1 MKKAPELT
9 TKQLI
14 CGAII
19 VLLAISVFGFTGS
32 LEWGKITAAEY
43 LLIMA
48 AHFVVMLIT
57 ACIGGEVIIDADE
70 KELHRYHERLNEA
83 FHGNTEKKNRR

>member
-1 MKKAPELT
+1 MKKPELS

-32 LEWGKITAAEY
+32 LEWGKITVAEY

-48 AHFVVMLIT
+48 AHFVAMLVT
-57 ACIGGEVIIDADE
+57 ACIGGEVIVDTD
-70 KELHRYHERLNEA
+70 ND
-83 FHGNTEKKNRR
+83 TEKKNRR

>member
-1 MKKAPELT
+1 MKKPELS

-14 CGAII
+14 CGCII

-48 AHFVVMLIT
+48 AHFVVMLVT
-57 ACIGGEVIIDADE
+57 VCVGGEVIIDTDD
-70 KELHRYHERLNEA
+70 
-83 FHGNTEKKNRR
+83 TEKKNRR

>member
-9 TKQLI
+9 TKQFI
-14 CGAII
+14 CGCVI
-19 VLLAISVFGFTGS
+19 VLLAFSVFGFTGS
-32 LEWGKITAAEY
+32 LEWGKITIAEY

-48 AHFVVMLIT
+48 AHFVVMLST
-57 ACIGGEVIIDADE
+57 VCIGGDVITEADDE
-70 KELHRYHERLNEA
+70 ELHRYHERLNEA

>member
-1 MKKAPELT
+1 MKKQELS
-9 TKQLI
+9 TKQFV

-19 VLLAISVFGFTGS
+19 ILLVFSVFGFTGS
-32 LEWGKITAAEY
+32 LEWGRISVVEY

-57 ACIGGEVIIDADE
+57 ACIGGDVITDADD
-70 KELHRYHERLNEA
+70 
-83 FHGNTEKKNRR
+83 TEKKNRR